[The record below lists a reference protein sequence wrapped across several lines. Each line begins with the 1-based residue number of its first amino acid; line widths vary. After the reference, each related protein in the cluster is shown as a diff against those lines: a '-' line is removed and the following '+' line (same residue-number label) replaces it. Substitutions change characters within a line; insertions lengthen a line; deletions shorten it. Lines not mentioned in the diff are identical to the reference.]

1 MVHKVESK
9 KEIDYIIKKLKE
21 RGGVNK
27 REERAMRLI
36 IDNIERIM
44 PKLTKTLREEEMEEI
59 KKEMKEIIERKG
71 DFMSNFEKAIIKI
84 VKENK
89 AAKEAGKREGIN
101 IGRAEG
107 MDIGRAEGMSI
118 GKSEGKKDTICKIV
132 RKMLNNKMKDEEIME
147 YVDITKEEL
156 EKLKLQIV

>member
-1 MVHKVESK
+1 
-9 KEIDYIIKKLKE
+9 
-21 RGGVNK
+21 
-27 REERAMRLI
+27 
-36 IDNIERIM
+36 
-44 PKLTKTLREEEMEEI
+44 
-59 KKEMKEIIERKG
+59 
-71 DFMSNFEKAIIKI
+71 MSNFEKAIIKI

-101 IGRAEG
+101 IGRAEGMDIGRAEG

>member
-1 MVHKVESK
+1 
-9 KEIDYIIKKLKE
+9 
-21 RGGVNK
+21 
-27 REERAMRLI
+27 
-36 IDNIERIM
+36 
-44 PKLTKTLREEEMEEI
+44 
-59 KKEMKEIIERKG
+59 
-71 DFMSNFEKAIIKI
+71 MSNFEKAIIKI

>member
-156 EKLKLQIV
+156 EKLKLQTA